1 MQKKHIERYDLGWN
15 AWQAQR
21 SAQEMYDR
29 IFNMK
34 FLPPG
39 RGLWAMGSPITESRH
54 LFAAL
59 NNCAFVSTSNLKED
73 LSKPFCFLM
82 DGIYVRCRCWI

>member
-1 MQKKHIERYDLGWN
+1 MRTYSRIKDDGKNEMWWETVQRVVEGTYNMQKKWIEHHQLGWN

-21 SAQEMYDR
+21 SAKEMYDR

-39 RGLWAMGSPITESRH
+39 RGLWAMGTPITE
-54 LFAAL
+54 
-59 NNCAFVSTSNLKED
+59 
-73 LSKPFCFLM
+73 
-82 DGIYVRCRCWI
+82 